1 MKIAVCEDN
10 GKDRDKLLKQLTAAM
25 KRLTVDADVAVFEDA
40 EELLKEASG
49 TTFFSM
55 FFLDILLPGMS
66 GMEAALKLRRLGNY
80 SPVVFTTITKDY
92 LTQSYSVCA
101 SDYLV
106 KPIADKDME
115 SALARALKILEGN
128 ERMLEIT
135 VARHTERIPYS
146 DIYYIKGNSRICAIQ
161 TRTGVYDPYAAL
173 QELLERLGDSR
184 FFCSHRSYIINLDH
198 VVAVQR
204 GHVAMRDDVLLPIR
218 RGGTEEVRR
227 AWEDRRFEVV
237 SGRE

>member
-10 GKDRDKLLKQLTAAM
+10 VKDREKLLKQLTAAM
-25 KRLTVDADVAVFEDA
+25 KYLEVDAEITVFESA
-40 EELLKEASG
+40 EELLKEASDK
-49 TTFFSM
+49 TFFSV
-55 FFLDILLPGMS
+55 FFLDIFLPGLS

-80 SPVVFTTITKDY
+80 SPVVFTTITRDY

-106 KPIADKDME
+106 KPSADKDVK
-115 SALARALKILEGN
+115 SALARALKLLEGK
-128 ERMLEIT
+128 ERMLEVT

-146 DIYYIKGNSRICAIQ
+146 DIYYIKGNSRNCTIQ
-161 TRTGVYDPYAAL
+161 TRTGVYDPYAAI
-173 QELLERLGDSR
+173 QELLEQLNDSR
-184 FFCSHRSYIINLDH
+184 FLCSHRSYIINLDH
-198 VVAVQR
+198 VLAVQR

-237 SGRE
+237 SGRG